1 MPYHTMVTTPSLA
14 LDHCLVHQS
23 GTAGLGD
30 YLASLLQSKT
40 KHTGRKLPEPRPLP
54 EPRLRFHRND
64 REFDDEANGAAADAA
79 ADAEALEPVQ
89 KFPWV
94 EINSMIRDTDTYN
107 RTVDIR
113 PCLDNPKL
121 DDDAINTYIYN
132 EIFHLV
138 GASNHGYDAAFMKT
152 IWVEDESDGAV
163 TIGPCECPSLRT
175 SVNGDRVLKVVAP
188 MFTHDKQLNQ
198 TSFDV
203 AEACV
208 RKSILLGDIG
218 LGPKVLMSTNLSVN
232 VRIADDQDGRAVFM
246 PTHVGLILMERIKT
260 NRDTVMV
267 TSNDVDLYNGMD
279 RGLYRTAINNFNVK
293 MPDYGLK
300 PGIPSVD
307 IFVTAKEDNTD
318 DGTVFYDFSVWHVGV
333 EPESLAGWWA

>member
-1 MPYHTMVTTPSLA
+1 M
-14 LDHCLVHQS
+14 
-23 GTAGLGD
+23 
-30 YLASLLQSKT
+30 LQSKK
-40 KHTGRKLPEPRPLP
+40 KHAGRKLPEPQPLP
-54 EPRLRFHRND
+54 EPRIRFHRND

-89 KFPWV
+89 KVPKV
-94 EINSMIRDTDTYN
+94 EIESMIRDADRFN

-132 EIFHLV
+132 EIFDLV

-152 IWVEDESDGAV
+152 IWVEDKLNGGV
-163 TIGPCECPSLRT
+163 TIGPCVCPSLRT

-188 MFTHDKQLNQ
+188 MITHDKQLNQ

-208 RKSILLGDIG
+208 KKSILLGDDD
-218 LGPKVLMSTNLSVN
+218 LGPGVLMSTNLHVD
-232 VRIADDQDGRAVFM
+232 VQILDDQDGRAVFM
-246 PTHVGLILMERIKT
+246 PTYIGLILMKRIKT
-260 NRDTVMV
+260 NSSTVMV
-267 TSNDVDLYNGMD
+267 TPSDVDLYNGMD
-279 RGLYRTAINNFNVK
+279 RGLYRTAINNFNVR

-307 IFVTAKEDNTD
+307 IFVTAEEDKTD
-318 DGTVFYDFSVWHVGV
+318 DGTVFYKFKVWHVGV
-333 EPESLAGWWA
+333 EPESLVRWGG